1 MKKIK
6 LVIADDHELFRNG
19 LKELLKK
26 YDDVEV
32 IRLFSDG
39 KEFMEYIKTVKNVDI
54 VLLDITMP
62 NMDGFDV
69 LNQLKNVNP
78 EIKPIIISMHDEGNY
93 IAKCAKKGAYS
104 YLLKNTDQE
113 ELIKVVRIVSEGKRY
128 FSPSISARMIVYMSE
143 NPLNENLLSKKET
156 EVLELISK
164 GHTTKNIAEM
174 LYVSSRTIETHRA
187 NILKKLNVKNTAELI
202 KKAVKLKL
210 IQ

>member
-26 YDDVEV
+26 YNDVEV
-32 IRLFSDG
+32 VRLVSDG

-78 EIKPIIISMHDEGNY
+78 EIKPIIISMLVEGND
-93 IAKCAKKGAYS
+93 IAKCSKKGAYS
-104 YLLKNTDQE
+104 Y
-113 ELIKVVRIVSEGKRY
+113 
-128 FSPSISARMIVYMSE
+128 
-143 NPLNENLLSKKET
+143 
-156 EVLELISK
+156 
-164 GHTTKNIAEM
+164 
-174 LYVSSRTIETHRA
+174 
-187 NILKKLNVKNTAELI
+187 
-202 KKAVKLKL
+202 
-210 IQ
+210 